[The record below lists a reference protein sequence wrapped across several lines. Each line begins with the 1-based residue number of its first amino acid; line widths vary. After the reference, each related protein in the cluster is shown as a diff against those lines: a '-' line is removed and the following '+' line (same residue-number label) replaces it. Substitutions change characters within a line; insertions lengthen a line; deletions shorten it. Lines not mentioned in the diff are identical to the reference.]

1 MFHGQFKST
10 VACSKCPRVSVT
22 FDPMMTIM
30 LPIPGKKETV
40 KFYYVPYDITYG
52 YMNKISEVTLRGT
65 SSWMEFREQVE
76 KKYGINKSS
85 FTITKV
91 SDNSYKQFYSCN
103 QTVEE
108 YTAKNVM
115 GKVDGVL
122 LLYEIDPRL
131 QPELPVKPD
140 HTDSNNGIDAQ
151 FTRLIINFS
160 YLEKPSM
167 RSVSLNTK
175 NQLPRI
181 FWVKKNWDLK
191 TLHLQVFS
199 YFRHIFIEW
208 LDLNDPESEK
218 AKKTPNAK

>member
-1 MFHGQFKST
+1 
-10 VACSKCPRVSVT
+10 
-22 FDPMMTIM
+22 MTIM